1 MTNATDNGTTLTLR
15 DAAHLLGGEGRSTH
29 DAEVVLANAIQ
40 QCELHANVRRWATEQ
55 WDGPL
60 LPGNINPRETHIE
73 RSDLEAWR
81 RSGGAG

>member
-1 MTNATDNGTTLTLR
+1 VTLSLWTS
-15 DAAHLLGGEGRSTH
+15 AHCLGRTRVTRLSVAGPPH
-29 DAEVVLANAIQ
+29 
-40 QCELHANVRRWATEQ
+40 H
-55 WDGPL
+55 GPL